1 MEQVAFVSL
10 KNEWEDL
17 DSLLTASLASSS
29 TYSFECHGPSDCL
42 VQFGSSKPTDMAGI
56 KLDAN
61 GMKLLSY
68 TIGTDNIYVRGI
80 GGISTL
86 NIVKTSE

>member
-1 MEQVAFVSL
+1 MEQTAFVSL

-17 DSLLTASLASSS
+17 DDLLTSSLTSAT
-29 TYSFECHGPSDCL
+29 TYSFECHGPCGCL

-56 KLDAN
+56 KLDAD
-61 GMKLLSY
+61 GIKLLSY

-80 GGISTL
+80 GGVSTL

>member
-17 DSLLTASLASSS
+17 DSLLTSSLTSAA
-29 TYSFECHGPSDCL
+29 TYSFECHGSCECL
-42 VQFGSSKPTDMAGI
+42 IQFGTSKPTNMAGI

-68 TIGTDNIYVRGI
+68 TIGTDDIYVRGI
-80 GGISTL
+80 GGASTL
-86 NIVKTSE
+86 NIVKTS